1 MKIKILGTGCPNC
14 QKLENNVRQAITEL
28 KIEVEIEKISDISE
42 IMTYNVMSMPVLII
56 DEEIVFSGLI
66 PEIEEIKKILES

>member
-14 QKLENNVRQAITEL
+14 QKLENNLKQAIAEL
-28 KIEVEIEKISDISE
+28 KIEAEIEKISDISE
-42 IMTYNVMSMPVLII
+42 IMAYNIMNMPVLII